1 MSIKWGPNRFREG
14 IPASTLLVGFWQA
27 QRLVV
32 QALWLVLVA
41 RILGPGEFGKFAGLI
56 GLATTLGGISG
67 LGFGLVMFQDAVR
80 NHSVLGDRWRTAML
94 VTILSGIALTLG
106 FLVVGPT
113 LTASN
118 APLTALVAVAIA
130 ELIAFPVTSASTF
143 AFAAH
148 VRMGWSAALPA
159 LMAYARLAATAAIW
173 ALFEHPTMLH
183 IAIAHVVASCM
194 TSLFSVAAVAGVLRP
209 PPGRIRLEMRAFR
222 EGFGFCSV
230 WAGTSALGSLDKAM
244 ALRWGGAEVAG
255 LYSVVYRISAIFAMP
270 IEAMTTSSTPRLFRS
285 FHGGD
290 HERQLV
296 GRLAFVALA
305 YGTVAAGILWCA
317 APLAPRV
324 FGIEF
329 NGAVA
334 AARAMTLFIPLYGL
348 RVLGGNI
355 LLARGLKHMQSVF
368 QVVGVVVMV
377 ASGKFLVSEFG
388 LWGCVY
394 TILATEALLCLMVW
408 TTIARAKPRIAAPIP
423 PQMMTN

>member
-1 MSIKWGPNRFREG
+1 MSIKWRRNRFREG
-14 IPASTLLVGFWQA
+14 IPASTLLIGFWQA
-27 QRLVV
+27 QRLVI

-41 RILGPGEFGKFAGLI
+41 RVLGPGEFGKFAGLI

-67 LGFGLVMFQDAVR
+67 LGFGLVMFQDTVR
-80 NHSVLGDRWRTAML
+80 DHSVLGDRWRTTML
-94 VTILSGIALTLG
+94 VTLLSGIALTLG
-106 FLVVGPT
+106 YLIVGPT
-113 LTASN
+113 LTASD
-118 APLTALVAVAIA
+118 APLMALVAVAIA

-148 VRMGWSAALPA
+148 ERMGWSAALPA
-159 LMAYARLAATAAIW
+159 LMAYTRLAATAAVW
-173 ALFEHPTMLH
+173 ALFEHPTMVH
-183 IAIAHVVASCM
+183 IAIAHVMASG
-194 TSLFSVAAVAGVLRP
+194 TTALFSVAAVAGVLKP
-209 PPGRIRLEMRAFR
+209 PLGRIRLEMRAFR

-230 WAGTSALGSLDKAM
+230 WAGTSALGALDKAM

-255 LYSVVYRISAIFAMP
+255 LYSVVYRVSAIFAMP

-290 HERQLV
+290 HERKLV
-296 GRLAFVALA
+296 GRLALWALA
-305 YGTVAAGILWCA
+305 YSAVAGGILWCA

-329 NGAVA
+329 MGAVA

-355 LLARGLKHMQSVF
+355 LLARGLKHVQSVF
-368 QVVGVVVMV
+368 QVVGVIVMV
-377 ASGKFLVSEFG
+377 FSGKFLVSEFG

-394 TILATEALLCLMVW
+394 TILATEAVLCLMVW
-408 TTIARAKPRIAAPIP
+408 TTIIRAKPRIAAPIP
-423 PQMMTN
+423 HQIMTN